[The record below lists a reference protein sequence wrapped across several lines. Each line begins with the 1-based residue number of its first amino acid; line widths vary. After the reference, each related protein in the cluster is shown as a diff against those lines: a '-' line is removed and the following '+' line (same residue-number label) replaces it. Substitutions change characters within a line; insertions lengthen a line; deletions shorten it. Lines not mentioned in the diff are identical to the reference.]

1 MSDKHLIVEGL
12 SIEFGGQTVVQN
24 LSFTLAPGK
33 TLALV
38 GESGSGKSVTAR
50 SLIGLAGAG
59 ARVTARTLSYSGQD
73 LLGLSERGWRGLRGK
88 GIGFV
93 LQDALVSLDPLRPVG
108 KEILEVLKT
117 HGWGDRRRR
126 AQRVIELL
134 DTVGVPDPE
143 LRARQ
148 RPDQLSGGL
157 RQRALIA
164 SALALDPGLVIADE
178 PTTALDATVQAQ
190 ILQVLQ
196 AIKARGDSLLI
207 ISHDLAVVAQ
217 LADEVLVL
225 RHGVAVEQGPMQQVL
240 RNPRHAY
247 TRALLDAVPAEHA
260 RGTRLSPQQ
269 GTPVVQARP
278 SVAGAVLLKATALGK
293 RYIGPDQQP
302 RQVVDGVSFEL
313 RAGRTLGI
321 VGESGSGKTT
331 VARIVLGL
339 LEPDAGKVEFLGQ
352 DWAGAGRQH
361 VDEQQRRVRRRDI
374 SVIYQDPL
382 SSFDPRW
389 SVGQILADALDVAG
403 VTAPQQTAR
412 IQQLLEQVRLP
423 TELATRRPLQLSGGQ
438 RQRVAIAR
446 AIASN
451 PKVIICDEPVSA
463 LDVSVQA
470 QVLDLLADLQASLGL
485 AYLFISHD
493 LGVIRHVSDEVLV
506 TTARWWKA
514 PRWKP
519 CLNTR
524 NTTTPAA
531 CWGRCRGCRVPKR
544 PWSCRRWKRKTAPG
558 CLTNRNSGKSPFKRS
573 PARNCHEQIICCH

>member
-12 SIEFGGQTVVQN
+12 SIEFGGQTVVRDV
-24 LSFTLAPGK
+24 SFTLAPGK

-59 ARVTARTLSYSGQD
+59 ARVTARTLSYGGQD

-108 KEILEVLKT
+108 KEILEVLTT
-117 HGWGDRRRR
+117 HQWGDRRSR
-126 AQRVIELL
+126 AERVIELL
-134 DTVGVPDPE
+134 DKVGVPEPE

-164 SALALDPGLVIADE
+164 SALALSPGLVIADE

-196 AIKARGDSLLI
+196 EIKARGDSLLI

-225 RHGVAVEQGPMQQVL
+225 RHGVVVEQGPMQQVL
-240 RNPRHAY
+240 RTPSHPY
-247 TRALLDAVPAEHA
+247 TQALLDAVPAEHA
-260 RGTRLSPQQ
+260 RGTRLSSHNSGQL
-269 GTPVVQARP
+269 VQPRP
-278 SVAGAVLLKATALGK
+278 GADSPVLLKASGLGK
-293 RYIGPDQQP
+293 RYIGPDQQS
-302 RQVVDGVSFEL
+302 RQVVDDVSFEL

-339 LEPDAGKVEFLGQ
+339 LEPDAGQVQFLGHA
-352 DWAGAGRQH
+352 WAGADADR
-361 VDEQQRRVRRRDI
+361 VAEKDRRVHRRDI

-389 SVGQILADALDVAG
+389 SIGQILADALDVAG
-403 VTAPQQTAR
+403 VAASQQPAR
-412 IQQLLEQVRLP
+412 IRELLEQVRLP
-423 TELATRRPLQLSGGQ
+423 AELASRRPLQLSGGQ

-506 TTARWWKA
+506 MRRGQVVESAPVEDLFEHPKHAYTQRLLGAVPRLPGADSELVVPPLEAESTALRFDESQLWKIA
-514 PRWKP
+514 
-519 CLNTR
+519 
-524 NTTTPAA
+524 
-531 CWGRCRGCRVPKR
+531 
-544 PWSCRRWKRKTAPG
+544 
-558 CLTNRNSGKSPFKRS
+558 
-573 PARNCHEQIICCH
+573 I

>member
-1 MSDKHLIVEGL
+1 MSESKRLIVEGL
-12 SIEFGGQTVVQN
+12 SIEFAGQSVVRN
-24 LSFTLAPGK
+24 LSFTLEPGR

-50 SLIGLAGAG
+50 SLIGLAGEG
-59 ARVTARTLSYSGQD
+59 ARITARRLNYAGRD
-73 LLGLSERGWRGLRGK
+73 LLSLSERGWQALRGK
-88 GIGFV
+88 DIGVV

-108 KEILEVLKT
+108 KEILEVLQT
-117 HGWGDRRRR
+117 HRWGDSHSRHE
-126 AQRVIELL
+126 RVVELL
-134 DTVGVPDPE
+134 ELVGVPEPR

-196 AIKARGDSLLI
+196 QIKARGDSLLI

-225 RHGVAVEQGPMQQVL
+225 RHGETVEQGPMEQVL
-240 RNPRHAY
+240 RAPRHPY
-247 TRALLDAVPAEHA
+247 TRSLLDAVPAEHA
-260 RGTRLSPQQ
+260 RGTRLSPGQS
-269 GTPVVQARP
+269 TALQAPRTRQDAP
-278 SVAGAVLLKATALGK
+278 VLLKAVGLGK
-293 RYIGPDQQP
+293 RYLGPD
-302 RQVVDGVSFEL
+302 RQVLQVVEGVGFEL

-339 LEPDAGKVEFLGQ
+339 LQPDAGEVRFL
-352 DWAGAGRQH
+352 DRLWAAAGDRQ
-361 VDEQQRRVRRRDI
+361 VPEKERRLHRRDI

-403 VTAPQQTAR
+403 VEPAQQPAR
-412 IQQLLEQVRLP
+412 IAQLLEQVRLHP
-423 TELATRRPLQLSGGQ
+423 HLQGRRPLQLSGGQ

-451 PKVIICDEPVSA
+451 PKVIVCDEPVSA

-470 QVLDLLADLQASLGL
+470 QVLDLLADLQAQLGL

-493 LGVIRHVSDEVLV
+493 LGVIRHVSDDVLV
-506 TTARWWKA
+506 MRHGQVVESAEVETLFDHPQHEYTRRLLGVVPRLPGSGAALVVPPLEPEHPTSLFDESRLWKIA
-514 PRWKP
+514 
-519 CLNTR
+519 
-524 NTTTPAA
+524 
-531 CWGRCRGCRVPKR
+531 
-544 PWSCRRWKRKTAPG
+544 
-558 CLTNRNSGKSPFKRS
+558 
-573 PARNCHEQIICCH
+573 I

>member
-12 SIEFGGQTVVQN
+12 SIEFDGQTVVHN

-59 ARVTARTLSYSGQD
+59 ARVSARTLSYGGQD
-73 LLGLSERGWRGLRGK
+73 LLGLSERGWRRLRGK

-93 LQDALVSLDPLRPVG
+93 LQDALVSLDPLRAVG
-108 KEILEVLKT
+108 KEILEVLKA
-117 HGWGDRRRR
+117 HNWGDRRSRGE
-126 AQRVIELL
+126 RVIELL
-134 DTVGVPDPE
+134 DKVGVPEPR

-164 SALALDPGLVIADE
+164 SALALSPGLVIADE

-190 ILQVLQ
+190 ILEVLQ
-196 AIKARGDSLLI
+196 EIKARGDSLLI

-225 RHGVAVEQGPMQQVL
+225 RHGVTVEQGPTEQVL
-240 RNPRHAY
+240 RNPHHPY

-260 RGTRLSPQQ
+260 RGTRLSPGQPAVN
-269 GTPVVQARP
+269 GLPR
-278 SVAGAVLLKATALGK
+278 SGADSPLLLRASGLGK
-293 RYIGPDQQP
+293 RYIGPDHQS
-302 RQVVDGVSFEL
+302 RQVVDDVSFEL

-331 VARIVLGL
+331 VARMVLGL
-339 LEPDAGKVEFLGQ
+339 LEPDAGRVEFLGQ
-352 DWAGAGRQH
+352 PWTAAGSER
-361 VDEQQRRVRRRDI
+361 VTEKQRRLHRRDI

-403 VTAPQQTAR
+403 FQAGQHVAR
-412 IQQLLEQVRLP
+412 ISQLLEQVRLP
-423 TELATRRPLQLSGGQ
+423 AELATRRPLQLSGGQ

-493 LGVIRHVSDEVLV
+493 LGVIRHVSDQVLV
-506 TTARWWKA
+506 MRHGKVVESAPVEDLFDNPQHEYTRRLLGAVPRLPGAQVQLVVPPLEAENTAWLFDESQLWKIA
-514 PRWKP
+514 
-519 CLNTR
+519 
-524 NTTTPAA
+524 
-531 CWGRCRGCRVPKR
+531 
-544 PWSCRRWKRKTAPG
+544 
-558 CLTNRNSGKSPFKRS
+558 
-573 PARNCHEQIICCH
+573 I

>member
-12 SIEFGGQTVVQN
+12 SIEFDGQTVVHN

-59 ARVTARTLSYSGQD
+59 ARVSARTLSYGGQD
-73 LLGLSERGWRGLRGK
+73 LLGLSERGWRRLRGK

-93 LQDALVSLDPLRPVG
+93 LQDALVSLDPLRAVG
-108 KEILEVLKT
+108 KEILEVLKA
-117 HGWGDRRRR
+117 HNWGDRRSRGE
-126 AQRVIELL
+126 RVIELL
-134 DTVGVPDPE
+134 DKVGVPEPR

-164 SALALDPGLVIADE
+164 SALALSPGLVIADE

-190 ILQVLQ
+190 ILEVLQ
-196 AIKARGDSLLI
+196 EIKARGDSLLI

-225 RHGVAVEQGPMQQVL
+225 RHGVTVEQGPTEQVL
-240 RNPRHAY
+240 RNPHHPY

-260 RGTRLSPQQ
+260 RGTLLSPGQPAVN
-269 GTPVVQARP
+269 GLPRP
-278 SVAGAVLLKATALGK
+278 DADSPLLLRASGLGK
-293 RYIGPDQQP
+293 RYIGPDHQS
-302 RQVVDGVSFEL
+302 RQVVDDVSFEL

-331 VARIVLGL
+331 VARMVLGL
-339 LEPDAGKVEFLGQ
+339 LEPDAGRVEFLGQ
-352 DWAGAGRQH
+352 PWTAAGSER
-361 VDEQQRRVRRRDI
+361 VTEKQRRLHRRDI

-403 VTAPQQTAR
+403 FQAGQHVAR
-412 IQQLLEQVRLP
+412 ISQLLEQVRLP
-423 TELATRRPLQLSGGQ
+423 AELATRRPLQLSGGQ

-493 LGVIRHVSDEVLV
+493 LGVIRHVSDQVLV
-506 TTARWWKA
+506 MRHGKVVESAPVEDLFDNPQHEYTRRLLGAVPRLPGAQVQLVVPPLEAENSAWLFDESQLWKIA
-514 PRWKP
+514 
-519 CLNTR
+519 
-524 NTTTPAA
+524 
-531 CWGRCRGCRVPKR
+531 
-544 PWSCRRWKRKTAPG
+544 
-558 CLTNRNSGKSPFKRS
+558 
-573 PARNCHEQIICCH
+573 I

>member
-12 SIEFGGQTVVQN
+12 SIEFDGQTVVHN

-59 ARVTARTLSYSGQD
+59 ARVSARTLSYGGQD
-73 LLGLSERGWRGLRGK
+73 LLGLSERGWRRLRGK

-93 LQDALVSLDPLRPVG
+93 LQDALVSLDPLRAVG
-108 KEILEVLKT
+108 KEILEVLKA
-117 HGWGDRRRR
+117 HNWGDRRSRGE
-126 AQRVIELL
+126 RVIELL
-134 DTVGVPDPE
+134 DKVGVPEPR

-164 SALALDPGLVIADE
+164 SALALSPGLVIADE

-190 ILQVLQ
+190 ILEVLQ
-196 AIKARGDSLLI
+196 EIKARGDSLLI

-225 RHGVAVEQGPMQQVL
+225 RHGVTVEQGPTEQVL
-240 RNPRHAY
+240 RNPRHPY

-260 RGTRLSPQQ
+260 RGTRLSPGQPAVS
-269 GTPVVQARP
+269 GLPR
-278 SVAGAVLLKATALGK
+278 SGADSPLLLRASGLGK
-293 RYIGPDQQP
+293 RYIGPDHQS
-302 RQVVDGVSFEL
+302 RQVVDDVSFEL

-331 VARIVLGL
+331 VARMVLGL
-339 LEPDAGKVEFLGQ
+339 LEPDAGRVEFLGQ
-352 DWAGAGRQH
+352 PWTAAGSER
-361 VDEQQRRVRRRDI
+361 VTEKQRRLHRRDI

-403 VTAPQQTAR
+403 FQAGQHAAR
-412 IQQLLEQVRLP
+412 ISQLLEHVRLP
-423 TELATRRPLQLSGGQ
+423 AELATRRPLQLSGGQ

-493 LGVIRHVSDEVLV
+493 LGVIRHVSDQVLV
-506 TTARWWKA
+506 MRHGKVVESAPVEDLFDNPQHEYTRRLLGAVPRLPGAQVQLVVPPLEAENTAWLFDESQLWKIA
-514 PRWKP
+514 
-519 CLNTR
+519 
-524 NTTTPAA
+524 
-531 CWGRCRGCRVPKR
+531 
-544 PWSCRRWKRKTAPG
+544 
-558 CLTNRNSGKSPFKRS
+558 
-573 PARNCHEQIICCH
+573 I

>member
-1 MSDKHLIVEGL
+1 MSEQKRLIVEGL
-12 SIEFGGQTVVQN
+12 SIEFAGQSVVRN
-24 LSFTLAPGK
+24 LSFTLEPGK

-50 SLIGLAGAG
+50 SLIGLAGEG
-59 ARVTARTLSYSGQD
+59 ARVTARRLSYGGHD
-73 LLGLSERGWRGLRGK
+73 LLSLSERGWRSLRGK
-88 GIGFV
+88 DIGFV

-108 KEILEVLKT
+108 KEILEVLET
-117 HGWGDRRRR
+117 HRWGDRISR
-126 AQRVIELL
+126 AERVIELL
-134 DTVGVPDPE
+134 ETVGVPEPR

-164 SALALDPGLVIADE
+164 SALALNPGLVIADE

-190 ILQVLQ
+190 ILDVLQ
-196 AIKARGDSLLI
+196 QIKARGDSLLI

-225 RHGVAVEQGPMQQVL
+225 RHGEVVEQGPMEQVL
-240 RNPRHAY
+240 RYPRHAY
-247 TRALLDAVPAEHA
+247 TRSLLDAVPAEHA
-260 RGTRLSPQQ
+260 RGTRLSPEP
-269 GTPVVQARP
+269 GDAPVRP
-278 SVAGAVLLKATALGK
+278 RAGAEAPVLLAARDLGK
-293 RYIGPDQQP
+293 RYVGPDQQI

-331 VARIVLGL
+331 VARIALGL
-339 LEPDAGKVEFLGQ
+339 LEPDAGNVQFLQ
-352 DWAGAGRQH
+352 VPWAGVGSERVEEKH
-361 VDEQQRRVRRRDI
+361 RRLHRRDI

-403 VTAPQQTAR
+403 IPTEQQR
-412 IQQLLEQVRLP
+412 PRVSELLHQVRLP
-423 TELATRRPLQLSGGQ
+423 AELAIRRPLQLSGGQ

-506 TTARWWKA
+506 MRHGKVVESAGVESLFENPQHEYTRRLLGAVARLPGAGSTLVVPPVEPESAVLLFDESRLWKIA
-514 PRWKP
+514 
-519 CLNTR
+519 
-524 NTTTPAA
+524 
-531 CWGRCRGCRVPKR
+531 
-544 PWSCRRWKRKTAPG
+544 
-558 CLTNRNSGKSPFKRS
+558 
-573 PARNCHEQIICCH
+573 I

>member
-12 SIEFGGQTVVQN
+12 SIEFGGQTVVRDV
-24 LSFTLAPGK
+24 SFTLAPGK

-59 ARVTARTLSYSGQD
+59 ARVTARTLSYGGQD

-108 KEILEVLKT
+108 KEILEVLTT
-117 HGWGDRRRR
+117 HHWGDRRSR
-126 AQRVIELL
+126 AERVIELL
-134 DTVGVPDPE
+134 DKVGVPEPE

-164 SALALDPGLVIADE
+164 SALALSPGLVIADE

-196 AIKARGDSLLI
+196 EIKARGDSLLI

-225 RHGVAVEQGPMQQVL
+225 RHGVVVEQGPMQQVL
-240 RNPRHAY
+240 RTPSHPY
-247 TRALLDAVPAEHA
+247 TQALLDAVPAEHA
-260 RGTRLSPQQ
+260 RGTRLSSHNSGQL
-269 GTPVVQARP
+269 VQPRP
-278 SVAGAVLLKATALGK
+278 GADSPVLLKASGLGK
-293 RYIGPDQQP
+293 RYIGPDQQA
-302 RQVVDGVSFEL
+302 RQVVDDVSFEL

-339 LEPDAGKVEFLGQ
+339 LEPDAGQVQFLGHA
-352 DWAGAGRQH
+352 WAGAGADR
-361 VDEQQRRVRRRDI
+361 VAEKDRRVHRRDI

-389 SVGQILADALDVAG
+389 SIGQILADALDVAG
-403 VTAPQQTAR
+403 VAASQQPAR
-412 IQQLLEQVRLP
+412 IRELLEQVRLP
-423 TELATRRPLQLSGGQ
+423 AELASRRPLQLSGGQ

-506 TTARWWKA
+506 MRRGQVVESAPVEDLFEHPKHAYTQRLLGAVPRLPGADSELVVPPLEAESTALRFDESQLWKIA
-514 PRWKP
+514 
-519 CLNTR
+519 
-524 NTTTPAA
+524 
-531 CWGRCRGCRVPKR
+531 
-544 PWSCRRWKRKTAPG
+544 
-558 CLTNRNSGKSPFKRS
+558 
-573 PARNCHEQIICCH
+573 I

>member
-12 SIEFGGQTVVQN
+12 SIEFGGQTVVRDV
-24 LSFTLAPGK
+24 SFTLAPGK

-59 ARVTARTLSYSGQD
+59 ARVTARTLSYGGQD

-108 KEILEVLKT
+108 KEILEVLTT
-117 HGWGDRRRR
+117 HQWGDRRSR
-126 AQRVIELL
+126 AERVIELL
-134 DTVGVPDPE
+134 DKVGVPEPE

-164 SALALDPGLVIADE
+164 SALALSPGLVIADE

-196 AIKARGDSLLI
+196 EIKARGDSLLI

-225 RHGVAVEQGPMQQVL
+225 RHGVVVEQGPMQQVL
-240 RNPRHAY
+240 RTPSHPY
-247 TRALLDAVPAEHA
+247 TQALLDAVPAEHA
-260 RGTRLSPQQ
+260 RGTRLSSHNSGQL
-269 GTPVVQARP
+269 VQPRP
-278 SVAGAVLLKATALGK
+278 GADSPVLLKASGLGK
-293 RYIGPDQQP
+293 RYIGPDQQS
-302 RQVVDGVSFEL
+302 RQVVDDVNFEL

-339 LEPDAGKVEFLGQ
+339 LEPDAGQVQFLGHA
-352 DWAGAGRQH
+352 WAGAG
-361 VDEQQRRVRRRDI
+361 VDRVAEKDRRVHRRDI

-389 SVGQILADALDVAG
+389 SIGQILADALDVAG
-403 VTAPQQTAR
+403 VAASQQPAR
-412 IQQLLEQVRLP
+412 IRELLEQVRLP
-423 TELATRRPLQLSGGQ
+423 AELASRRPLQLSGGQ

-506 TTARWWKA
+506 MRRGQVVESAPVEDLFEHPKHAYTQRLLGAVPRLPGADSELVVPPLEAESTALRFDESQLWKIA
-514 PRWKP
+514 
-519 CLNTR
+519 
-524 NTTTPAA
+524 
-531 CWGRCRGCRVPKR
+531 
-544 PWSCRRWKRKTAPG
+544 
-558 CLTNRNSGKSPFKRS
+558 
-573 PARNCHEQIICCH
+573 I

>member
-12 SIEFGGQTVVQN
+12 SIEFDGQTVVHN

-59 ARVTARTLSYSGQD
+59 ARVSARTLSYGGQD
-73 LLGLSERGWRGLRGK
+73 LLGLSERGWRRLRGK

-93 LQDALVSLDPLRPVG
+93 LQDALVSLDPLRAVG
-108 KEILEVLKT
+108 KEILEVLKA
-117 HGWGDRRRR
+117 HNWGDRRSRGE
-126 AQRVIELL
+126 RVIELL
-134 DTVGVPDPE
+134 DKVGVPEPR

-164 SALALDPGLVIADE
+164 SALALSPGLVLADE

-190 ILQVLQ
+190 ILEVLQ
-196 AIKARGDSLLI
+196 EIKARGDSLLI

-225 RHGVAVEQGPMQQVL
+225 RHGVTVEQGPTEQVL
-240 RNPRHAY
+240 RNPHHPY

-260 RGTRLSPQQ
+260 RGTRLSPGQPAVN
-269 GTPVVQARP
+269 GLPR
-278 SVAGAVLLKATALGK
+278 SGADSPLLLRASGLGK
-293 RYIGPDQQP
+293 RYIGPDHQS
-302 RQVVDGVSFEL
+302 RQVVDDVSFEL

-331 VARIVLGL
+331 VARMVLGL
-339 LEPDAGKVEFLGQ
+339 LEPDAGRVEFLGQ
-352 DWAGAGRQH
+352 PWTAAGSER
-361 VDEQQRRVRRRDI
+361 VTEKQRRLHRRDI

-403 VTAPQQTAR
+403 FQAGQHAAR
-412 IQQLLEQVRLP
+412 ISQLLEHVRLP
-423 TELATRRPLQLSGGQ
+423 AELATRRPLQLSGGQ

-493 LGVIRHVSDEVLV
+493 LGVIRHVSDQVLV
-506 TTARWWKA
+506 MRHGKVVESAPVEDLFDNPQHEYTRRLLGAVPRLPGAQVQLVVPPLEAENTAWLFDESQLWKIA
-514 PRWKP
+514 
-519 CLNTR
+519 
-524 NTTTPAA
+524 
-531 CWGRCRGCRVPKR
+531 
-544 PWSCRRWKRKTAPG
+544 
-558 CLTNRNSGKSPFKRS
+558 
-573 PARNCHEQIICCH
+573 I

>member
-12 SIEFGGQTVVQN
+12 SIEFGGQTVVHN

-126 AQRVIELL
+126 AERVIELL

-506 TTARWWKA
+506 MRHGKVVESAPVETLFEHPQHDYTRRLLGAVPRLPGAETPLVVPPLEAENSAWLFDESQLWKIA
-514 PRWKP
+514 
-519 CLNTR
+519 
-524 NTTTPAA
+524 
-531 CWGRCRGCRVPKR
+531 
-544 PWSCRRWKRKTAPG
+544 
-558 CLTNRNSGKSPFKRS
+558 
-573 PARNCHEQIICCH
+573 I

>member
-12 SIEFGGQTVVQN
+12 SIEFDGQIVVHN

-59 ARVTARTLSYSGQD
+59 ARVSARTLSYGGQD
-73 LLGLSERGWRGLRGK
+73 LLGLSERGWRRLRGK

-93 LQDALVSLDPLRPVG
+93 LQDALVSLDPLRAVG
-108 KEILEVLKT
+108 KEILEVLKA
-117 HGWGDRRRR
+117 HNWGDRRSRGE
-126 AQRVIELL
+126 RVIELL
-134 DTVGVPDPE
+134 DKVGVPDPR

-164 SALALDPGLVIADE
+164 SALALSPGLVIADE

-190 ILQVLQ
+190 ILEVLQ
-196 AIKARGDSLLI
+196 EIKARGDSLLI

-225 RHGVAVEQGPMQQVL
+225 RHGVTVEQGPTEQVL
-240 RNPRHAY
+240 RNPRHPY

-260 RGTRLSPQQ
+260 RGTRLSPGQPAVS
-269 GTPVVQARP
+269 GPPR
-278 SVAGAVLLKATALGK
+278 SGADSPLLLRASGLGK
-293 RYIGPDQQP
+293 RYIGPDHQS
-302 RQVVDGVSFEL
+302 RQVVDDVSFEL

-331 VARIVLGL
+331 VARMVLGL
-339 LEPDAGKVEFLGQ
+339 LEPDAGRVEFLGQ
-352 DWAGAGRQH
+352 PWTAAGSER
-361 VDEQQRRVRRRDI
+361 VTEKQRRLHRRDI

-403 VTAPQQTAR
+403 FQAGQHAAR
-412 IQQLLEQVRLP
+412 ISQLLEHVRLP
-423 TELATRRPLQLSGGQ
+423 AELATRRPLQLSGGQ

-493 LGVIRHVSDEVLV
+493 LGVIRHVSDQVLV
-506 TTARWWKA
+506 MRHGKVVESAPVEDLFDNPQHEYTRRLLGAVPRLPGAQVQLVVPPLEAENTAWLFDESQLWKIA
-514 PRWKP
+514 
-519 CLNTR
+519 
-524 NTTTPAA
+524 
-531 CWGRCRGCRVPKR
+531 
-544 PWSCRRWKRKTAPG
+544 
-558 CLTNRNSGKSPFKRS
+558 
-573 PARNCHEQIICCH
+573 I

>member
-1 MSDKHLIVEGL
+1 MSDKRLIVEDL
-12 SIEFGGQTVVQN
+12 SIEFDGQSVVRN
-24 LSFTLAPGK
+24 LSFVLEPGK

-59 ARVTARTLSYSGQD
+59 ARVTARTLSYDGHD
-73 LLGLSERGWRGLRGK
+73 LLSLSERGWRELRGK

-108 KEILEVLKT
+108 KEILEVLET
-117 HGWGDRRRR
+117 HRWGDRHSR
-126 AQRVIELL
+126 AERVIELL
-134 DTVGVPDPE
+134 EKVGVPEPR

-164 SALALDPGLVIADE
+164 STLALTPGLVIADE

-190 ILQVLQ
+190 ILEVLQ
-196 AIKARGDSLLI
+196 DIKVRGDSLLI

-225 RHGVAVEQGPMQQVL
+225 RHGEVVEQGPMEQVL
-240 RNPRHAY
+240 RDPRHAY
-247 TRALLDAVPAEHA
+247 TRSLLDAVPAEHV
-260 RGTRLSPQQ
+260 RGTRLSPERNT
-269 GTPVVQARP
+269 GAVQPRP
-278 SVAGAVLLKATALGK
+278 GVDSPVLLKASRLGK
-293 RYIGPDQQP
+293 RYVGPDQQS
-302 RQVVDGVSFEL
+302 RQVVDDVSFEL

-339 LEPDAGKVEFLGQ
+339 LEPDAGDVTFL
-352 DWAGAGRQH
+352 DWAWAGVGSGR
-361 VDEQQRRVRRRDI
+361 VEEKARRVYRRDI

-389 SVGQILADALDVAG
+389 SVGQVLADALDVAG
-403 VTAPQQTAR
+403 IAAEQQPAR
-412 IQQLLEQVRLP
+412 IAQLLHQVRLP
-423 TELATRRPLQLSGGQ
+423 TELVSRRPLQLSGGQ

-470 QVLDLLADLQASLGL
+470 QVLDLLADLQAELGL

-506 TTARWWKA
+506 MRHGKVVESAAVETLFQNPQHEYTRRLLGAVPRLPGAGATLVVPPIEPESAVLLFDETRLWKIA
-514 PRWKP
+514 
-519 CLNTR
+519 
-524 NTTTPAA
+524 
-531 CWGRCRGCRVPKR
+531 
-544 PWSCRRWKRKTAPG
+544 
-558 CLTNRNSGKSPFKRS
+558 
-573 PARNCHEQIICCH
+573 I

>member
-1 MSDKHLIVEGL
+1 MSDKHLIVEDL
-12 SIEFGGQTVVQN
+12 SIEFAGQSVVRN

-59 ARVTARTLSYSGQD
+59 AKVTARTLSYGGQD
-73 LLGLSERGWRGLRGK
+73 LLGLSERSWRTLRGK

-126 AQRVIELL
+126 AERVVELL
-134 DTVGVPDPE
+134 EKVGVPEPQ

-164 SALALDPGLVIADE
+164 SALALSPGLVIADE

-190 ILQVLQ
+190 ILDVLQ
-196 AIKARGDSLLI
+196 EIKARGDSLLI
-207 ISHDLAVVAQ
+207 ISHDLAVVAH

-225 RHGVAVEQGPMQQVL
+225 RHGEVVEQGPMQQVL
-240 RNPRHAY
+240 HAPRHPY
-247 TRALLDAVPAEHA
+247 TRALLDAVPGEHV
-260 RGTRLSPQQ
+260 RGTRLSPER
-269 GTPVVQARP
+269 GDVVAQPRP
-278 SVAGAVLLKATALGK
+278 GPDSRVLLRASHLGK
-293 RYIGPDQQP
+293 RYVGPDQQS

-339 LEPDAGKVEFLGQ
+339 LQPDAGQVRFLDQ
-352 DWAGAGRQH
+352 PWAGIGADQVGEKH
-361 VDEQQRRVRRRDI
+361 RRVHRRDI

-389 SVGQILADALDVAG
+389 SVGQILADALDVADIS
-403 VTAPQQTAR
+403 VEQQPAR
-412 IQQLLEQVRLP
+412 ISQLLSQVRLP
-423 TELATRRPLQLSGGQ
+423 AELATRRPLQLSGGQ

-506 TTARWWKA
+506 MRHGKVVESADVETLFEHPQHEYTRRLLGAVPRLPGAGSTLIVPPLEAENPAWLFDESRLWKIA
-514 PRWKP
+514 
-519 CLNTR
+519 
-524 NTTTPAA
+524 
-531 CWGRCRGCRVPKR
+531 
-544 PWSCRRWKRKTAPG
+544 
-558 CLTNRNSGKSPFKRS
+558 
-573 PARNCHEQIICCH
+573 I

>member
-12 SIEFGGQTVVQN
+12 SIEFGGQTVVRDV
-24 LSFTLAPGK
+24 SFTLAPGK

-50 SLIGLAGAG
+50 SLVGLAGAG
-59 ARVTARTLSYSGQD
+59 ARVTAHTLSYGGQD

-108 KEILEVLKT
+108 KEILEALTT
-117 HGWGDRRRR
+117 HLWGDRRSR
-126 AQRVIELL
+126 AERVIELL
-134 DTVGVPDPE
+134 DKVGVPEPE

-164 SALALDPGLVIADE
+164 SALALSPGLVIADE

-196 AIKARGDSLLI
+196 EIKARGDSLLI

-225 RHGVAVEQGPMQQVL
+225 RHGVVVEQGPMQQVL
-240 RNPRHAY
+240 RTPSHPY
-247 TRALLDAVPAEHA
+247 TQALLDAVPAEHA
-260 RGTRLSPQQ
+260 RGTRLSSHNSGQ
-269 GTPVVQARP
+269 VVQPRP
-278 SVAGAVLLKATALGK
+278 GADSPVLLKASGLGK
-293 RYIGPDQQP
+293 RYIGPDQQS
-302 RQVVDGVSFEL
+302 RQVVDDVSFEL

-339 LEPDAGKVEFLGQ
+339 LEPDAGQVQFLGHA
-352 DWAGAGRQH
+352 WAGAGADR
-361 VDEQQRRVRRRDI
+361 VAEKDRRVHRRDI

-389 SVGQILADALDVAG
+389 SLGQILADALDVAG
-403 VTAPQQTAR
+403 VAASQQPAR
-412 IQQLLEQVRLP
+412 IRELLEQVRLP
-423 TELATRRPLQLSGGQ
+423 AELASRRPLQLSGGQ

-506 TTARWWKA
+506 MRRGQVVESAPVEELFEHPKHAYTQRLLGAVPRLPGADSELVVPPLEAESTALRFDESQLWKIA
-514 PRWKP
+514 
-519 CLNTR
+519 
-524 NTTTPAA
+524 
-531 CWGRCRGCRVPKR
+531 
-544 PWSCRRWKRKTAPG
+544 
-558 CLTNRNSGKSPFKRS
+558 
-573 PARNCHEQIICCH
+573 I

>member
-1 MSDKHLIVEGL
+1 MSDKRLIVDGL
-12 SIEFGGQTVVQN
+12 TIEFAGQTVVRN
-24 LSFTLAPGK
+24 LSFTLEPGK

-59 ARVTARTLSYSGQD
+59 ARVTARTLSYGGRD
-73 LLGLSERGWRGLRGK
+73 LLSLPERDWRGLRGK

-108 KEILEVLKT
+108 KEILEVLQT
-117 HGWGDRRRR
+117 HRWGDRQSR
-126 AQRVIELL
+126 AARVLELL
-134 DTVGVPDPE
+134 DRVGVPEPE

-164 SALALDPGLVIADE
+164 SALALDPSLVIADE

-190 ILQVLQ
+190 ILNVLKD
-196 AIKARGDSLLI
+196 IKARGDSLLI

-217 LADEVLVL
+217 LADDVLVL
-225 RHGVAVEQGPMQQVL
+225 RHGEVVEQGPMEQVL
-240 RNPRHAY
+240 RAPRHPY
-247 TRALLDAVPAEHA
+247 TRTLLDAVPAEHA
-260 RGTRLSPQQ
+260 RGTRLSPDRQ
-269 GTPVVQARP
+269 TAPVHARA
-278 SVAGAVLLKATALGK
+278 AGDAPVLLQAWQLDK
-293 RYIGPDQQP
+293 RYVGPDQRA

-331 VARIVLGL
+331 VARIILGL
-339 LEPDAGKVEFLGQ
+339 LEPDAGDVRFL
-352 DWAGAGRQH
+352 DRPWAGVGDKRVAEKDRRQY
-361 VDEQQRRVRRRDI
+361 RRDI

-389 SVGQILADALDVAG
+389 NVRQILADALDVAG
-403 VTAPQQTAR
+403 IDAQDQPKHIHR
-412 IQQLLEQVRLP
+412 LLTQVRLP
-423 TELATRRPLQLSGGQ
+423 ADLAARRPLQLSGGQ

-470 QVLDLLADLQASLGL
+470 QVLDLLADLQAELGL

-506 TTARWWKA
+506 MRHGKVVESAPVETLFQNPQHDYTRRLLGAVPRLPGSGTKLVVPPLEAEHSVLLFDESRLWKIA
-514 PRWKP
+514 
-519 CLNTR
+519 
-524 NTTTPAA
+524 
-531 CWGRCRGCRVPKR
+531 
-544 PWSCRRWKRKTAPG
+544 
-558 CLTNRNSGKSPFKRS
+558 
-573 PARNCHEQIICCH
+573 I

>member
-1 MSDKHLIVEGL
+1 
-12 SIEFGGQTVVQN
+12 
-24 LSFTLAPGK
+24 
-33 TLALV
+33 
-38 GESGSGKSVTAR
+38 
-50 SLIGLAGAG
+50 
-59 ARVTARTLSYSGQD
+59 

-108 KEILEVLKT
+108 KEILEVLTT
-117 HGWGDRRRR
+117 HQWGDRRSR
-126 AQRVIELL
+126 AERVIELL
-134 DTVGVPDPE
+134 DKVGVPEPE

-164 SALALDPGLVIADE
+164 SALALSPGLVIADE

-196 AIKARGDSLLI
+196 EIKARGDSLLI

-225 RHGVAVEQGPMQQVL
+225 RHGVVVEQGPMQQVL
-240 RNPRHAY
+240 RTPSHPY
-247 TRALLDAVPAEHA
+247 TQALLDAVPAEHA
-260 RGTRLSPQQ
+260 RGTRLSSHNSGQL
-269 GTPVVQARP
+269 VQPRP
-278 SVAGAVLLKATALGK
+278 GADSPVLLKASGLGK
-293 RYIGPDQQP
+293 RYIGPDQQS
-302 RQVVDGVSFEL
+302 RQVVDDVSFEL

-339 LEPDAGKVEFLGQ
+339 LEPDAGQVQFLGHA
-352 DWAGAGRQH
+352 WAGAGADR
-361 VDEQQRRVRRRDI
+361 VAEKDRRVHRRDI

-389 SVGQILADALDVAG
+389 SIGQILADALDVAG
-403 VTAPQQTAR
+403 VAASQQPAR
-412 IQQLLEQVRLP
+412 IRELLEQVRLP
-423 TELATRRPLQLSGGQ
+423 AELASRRPLQLSGGQ

-463 LDVSVQA
+463 LDDSVQA

-506 TTARWWKA
+506 MRRGQVVESAPVEDLFEHPKHAYTQRLLGAVPRLPGADSELVVPPLEAESTALRFDESQLWKIA
-514 PRWKP
+514 
-519 CLNTR
+519 
-524 NTTTPAA
+524 
-531 CWGRCRGCRVPKR
+531 
-544 PWSCRRWKRKTAPG
+544 
-558 CLTNRNSGKSPFKRS
+558 
-573 PARNCHEQIICCH
+573 I

>member
-12 SIEFGGQTVVQN
+12 SIEFDGQTVVHN

-59 ARVTARTLSYSGQD
+59 ARVTARTLSYGGQD
-73 LLGLSERGWRGLRGK
+73 LLGLSERGWRRLRGK

-108 KEILEVLKT
+108 KEILEVLKA
-117 HGWGDRRRR
+117 HNWGDRRSR
-126 AQRVIELL
+126 AERVIELL
-134 DTVGVPDPE
+134 DKVGVPQPR

-164 SALALDPGLVIADE
+164 SALALSPGLVIADE

-190 ILQVLQ
+190 ILEVLQ
-196 AIKARGDSLLI
+196 EIKARGDSLLI

-225 RHGVAVEQGPMQQVL
+225 RHGVTVEQGPMQQVL
-240 RNPRHAY
+240 RNPRHPY

-260 RGTRLSPQQ
+260 RGTRLSPGQPAVGGQ
-269 GTPVVQARP
+269 PRP
-278 SVAGAVLLKATALGK
+278 AADSPLLLRASGLGK
-293 RYIGPDQQP
+293 AYVGPDHQS

-331 VARIVLGL
+331 VARMVLGL
-339 LEPDAGKVEFLGQ
+339 LEPDAGRVEFLGQ
-352 DWAGAGRQH
+352 PWAAAGSQR
-361 VDEQQRRVRRRDI
+361 VTEKQRRLHRRDI

-389 SVGQILADALDVAG
+389 SVARILADALDVAG
-403 VTAPQQTAR
+403 YEAGQQAVR
-412 IQQLLEQVRLP
+412 IRQLLEQVRLP
-423 TELATRRPLQLSGGQ
+423 ADLATRRPLQLSGGQ

-506 TTARWWKA
+506 MRHGKVVESAAVEALFDNPQHEYTRRLLGAVPRLPGAQVQLVVPPLEAENSAWLFDESQLWKIA
-514 PRWKP
+514 
-519 CLNTR
+519 
-524 NTTTPAA
+524 
-531 CWGRCRGCRVPKR
+531 
-544 PWSCRRWKRKTAPG
+544 
-558 CLTNRNSGKSPFKRS
+558 
-573 PARNCHEQIICCH
+573 I

>member
-12 SIEFGGQTVVQN
+12 SIEFDGQTVVHN

-59 ARVTARTLSYSGQD
+59 ARVSARTLSYGGQD
-73 LLGLSERGWRGLRGK
+73 LLGLSERGWRRLRGK

-93 LQDALVSLDPLRPVG
+93 LQDALVSLDPLRAVG
-108 KEILEVLKT
+108 KEILEVLKA
-117 HGWGDRRRR
+117 HNWGDRRSRGE
-126 AQRVIELL
+126 RVIELL
-134 DTVGVPDPE
+134 DKVGVPEPR

-164 SALALDPGLVIADE
+164 SALALSPGLVIADE

-190 ILQVLQ
+190 ILEVLQ
-196 AIKARGDSLLI
+196 EIKARGDSLLI

-225 RHGVAVEQGPMQQVL
+225 RHGVTVEQGPTEQVL
-240 RNPRHAY
+240 RNPHHPY

-260 RGTRLSPQQ
+260 RGTRLSPGQPAVN
-269 GTPVVQARP
+269 GLPR
-278 SVAGAVLLKATALGK
+278 SGADSPLLLRASGLGK
-293 RYIGPDQQP
+293 RYIGPDHQS
-302 RQVVDGVSFEL
+302 RQVVDDVSFEL

-331 VARIVLGL
+331 VARMVLGL
-339 LEPDAGKVEFLGQ
+339 LEPDAGRVEFLGQ
-352 DWAGAGRQH
+352 PWTAAGSER
-361 VDEQQRRVRRRDI
+361 VTEKQRRLHRRDI

-403 VTAPQQTAR
+403 FQAGQHAAR
-412 IQQLLEQVRLP
+412 ISQLLEQVRLP
-423 TELATRRPLQLSGGQ
+423 AELATRRPLQLSGGQ

-493 LGVIRHVSDEVLV
+493 LGVIRHVSDQVLV
-506 TTARWWKA
+506 MRHGKVVESARVEDLFDNPQHEYTRRLLGAVPRLPGAQVQLVVPPLEAENTAWLFDESQLWKIA
-514 PRWKP
+514 
-519 CLNTR
+519 
-524 NTTTPAA
+524 
-531 CWGRCRGCRVPKR
+531 
-544 PWSCRRWKRKTAPG
+544 
-558 CLTNRNSGKSPFKRS
+558 
-573 PARNCHEQIICCH
+573 I

>member
-1 MSDKHLIVEGL
+1 MSDKRLIVEGL
-12 SIEFGGQTVVQN
+12 SIEFAGQSVVRN
-24 LSFTLAPGK
+24 VSFTLEPGK

-50 SLIGLAGAG
+50 TLIGLAGAG
-59 ARVTARTLSYSGQD
+59 ARVTARTLSYDGQD
-73 LLGLSERGWRGLRGK
+73 LLRLSERGWRDLRGR

-108 KEILEVLKT
+108 KEILEVLET
-117 HGWGDRRRR
+117 HRWGDRRSR
-126 AQRVIELL
+126 AERVIHLL
-134 DTVGVPDPE
+134 ESVGVPDPR

-164 SALALDPGLVIADE
+164 SALALTPGLVIADE

-190 ILQVLQ
+190 IIDVLQ

-217 LADEVLVL
+217 LADELLVL
-225 RHGVAVEQGPMQQVL
+225 RHGEVVEQGSMEQVL
-240 RNPRHAY
+240 RAPRHAY

-260 RGTRLSPQQ
+260 RGTRLSPGLNM
-269 GTPVVQARP
+269 GTVKPRP
-278 SVAGAVLLKATALGK
+278 GVDSPVLLTASRLGK
-293 RYIGPDQQP
+293 SYVGPDHKS
-302 RQVVDGVSFEL
+302 RQVVDDVSFEL
-313 RAGRTLGI
+313 RTGRTLGI

-339 LEPDAGKVEFLGQ
+339 LEPDAGAVTFLGIP
-352 DWAGAGRQH
+352 WAGAGDNR
-361 VDEQQRRVRRRDI
+361 VEEKGRRAYRRDV

-403 VTAPQQTAR
+403 IVADGQPAR
-412 IQQLLEQVRLP
+412 IAQLLHQVRLP
-423 TELATRRPLQLSGGQ
+423 ADLATRRPLQLSGGQ

-470 QVLDLLADLQASLGL
+470 QVLDLLADLQVELGL

-493 LGVIRHVSDEVLV
+493 LGVIRHVSDDVLV
-506 TTARWWKA
+506 MRRGKVVESAAVETLFQNPQHEYTRRLLGAVPRLPGAGSALVVPPIEPESAVLLFNETRLWKIA
-514 PRWKP
+514 
-519 CLNTR
+519 
-524 NTTTPAA
+524 
-531 CWGRCRGCRVPKR
+531 
-544 PWSCRRWKRKTAPG
+544 
-558 CLTNRNSGKSPFKRS
+558 
-573 PARNCHEQIICCH
+573 I

>member
-12 SIEFGGQTVVQN
+12 SIEFGGQTVVRDV
-24 LSFTLAPGK
+24 SFTLAPGK

-59 ARVTARTLSYSGQD
+59 ARVTARTLSYGGQD

-108 KEILEVLKT
+108 KEILEVLTT
-117 HGWGDRRRR
+117 HQWGDRRSR
-126 AQRVIELL
+126 AERVIELL
-134 DTVGVPDPE
+134 DKVGVPEPE

-164 SALALDPGLVIADE
+164 SALALSPGLVIADE

-196 AIKARGDSLLI
+196 EIKARGDSLLI

-225 RHGVAVEQGPMQQVL
+225 RHGVVVEQGSMQQVL
-240 RNPRHAY
+240 RTPSHPY
-247 TRALLDAVPAEHA
+247 TQALLDAVPAEHA
-260 RGTRLSPQQ
+260 RGTRLSSHNSGQL
-269 GTPVVQARP
+269 VQPRP
-278 SVAGAVLLKATALGK
+278 GADSPVLLKASGLGK
-293 RYIGPDQQP
+293 RYIGPDQQS
-302 RQVVDGVSFEL
+302 RQVVDDVSFEL

-339 LEPDAGKVEFLGQ
+339 LEPDAGQVQFLGHA
-352 DWAGAGRQH
+352 WAGAGADR
-361 VDEQQRRVRRRDI
+361 VAEKDRRVHRRDI

-389 SVGQILADALDVAG
+389 SIGQILADALDVAG
-403 VTAPQQTAR
+403 VAASQQPAR
-412 IQQLLEQVRLP
+412 IRELLEQVRLP
-423 TELATRRPLQLSGGQ
+423 AELATRRPLQLSGGQ

-506 TTARWWKA
+506 MRRGQVVESAPVEDLFEHPKHAYTQRLLGAVPRLPGADSELVVPPLEAESTALRFDESQLWKIA
-514 PRWKP
+514 
-519 CLNTR
+519 
-524 NTTTPAA
+524 
-531 CWGRCRGCRVPKR
+531 
-544 PWSCRRWKRKTAPG
+544 
-558 CLTNRNSGKSPFKRS
+558 
-573 PARNCHEQIICCH
+573 I

>member
-12 SIEFGGQTVVQN
+12 SIEFGGQTVVHN

-59 ARVTARTLSYSGQD
+59 ARVTARTLSYGGQD

-506 TTARWWKA
+506 MRHGKVVESAPVETLFEHPQHDYTRRLLGAVPRLPGAETPLVVPPLEAENSAWLFDESQLWKIA
-514 PRWKP
+514 
-519 CLNTR
+519 
-524 NTTTPAA
+524 
-531 CWGRCRGCRVPKR
+531 
-544 PWSCRRWKRKTAPG
+544 
-558 CLTNRNSGKSPFKRS
+558 
-573 PARNCHEQIICCH
+573 I

>member
-1 MSDKHLIVEGL
+1 MSDQKRLIVEGL
-12 SIEFGGQTVVQN
+12 SVEFAGQSVVRN
-24 LSFTLAPGK
+24 LSFTLEPGK

-50 SLIGLAGAG
+50 SLIGLAGEG
-59 ARVTARTLSYSGQD
+59 ARVTARRLSYAGQD
-73 LLGLSERGWRGLRGK
+73 LLSLSERGWRDLRGK
-88 GIGFV
+88 DIGFV

-108 KEILEVLKT
+108 KEILEVLET
-117 HGWGDRRRR
+117 HRWGDRRSRNE
-126 AQRVIELL
+126 RVIELL
-134 DTVGVPDPE
+134 QTVGVPEPA

-190 ILQVLQ
+190 ILEVLQ
-196 AIKARGDSLLI
+196 QIKARGDSLLI

-225 RHGVAVEQGPMQQVL
+225 HQGEVVEQGPMEQVL
-240 RNPRHAY
+240 RHPRHAY
-247 TRALLDAVPAEHA
+247 TRSLLDAVPAEHA
-260 RGTRLSPQQ
+260 RGTRLSPERSTLVAQ
-269 GTPVVQARP
+269 PRP
-278 SVAGAVLLKATALGK
+278 GADSRVLLTASGLGK
-293 RYIGPDQQP
+293 RYVGPDQQS

-331 VARIVLGL
+331 VARIALGL
-339 LEPDAGKVEFLGQ
+339 LEPDAGDVQFL
-352 DWAGAGRQH
+352 DVPWTGAGHAR
-361 VDEQQRRVRRRDI
+361 VAEKTRRLHRRDI

-403 VTAPQQTAR
+403 IAFEQQRPR
-412 IQQLLEQVRLP
+412 IAQLLQQVRLP
-423 TELATRRPLQLSGGQ
+423 ADLASRRPLQLSGGQ

-506 TTARWWKA
+506 MRHGKVVESAEVETLFEHPQHEYTRRLLGAVPRLPGAGSELVVPPLEPESAVLLFDESRLWKIA
-514 PRWKP
+514 
-519 CLNTR
+519 
-524 NTTTPAA
+524 
-531 CWGRCRGCRVPKR
+531 
-544 PWSCRRWKRKTAPG
+544 
-558 CLTNRNSGKSPFKRS
+558 
-573 PARNCHEQIICCH
+573 I

>member
-1 MSDKHLIVEGL
+1 MSEQKRLIVEGL
-12 SIEFGGQTVVQN
+12 SIEFAGQSVVRN
-24 LSFTLAPGK
+24 LSFTLEPGK

-50 SLIGLAGAG
+50 SLIGLAGEG
-59 ARVTARTLSYSGQD
+59 ARVTARKLSYAGKD
-73 LLGLSERGWRGLRGK
+73 LLSLSERNWRELRGK
-88 GIGFV
+88 DIGFV

-108 KEILEVLKT
+108 KEILEVLET
-117 HGWGDRRRR
+117 HRWGDRQSRGE
-126 AQRVIELL
+126 RVIELL
-134 DTVGVPDPE
+134 ETVGVPEPR

-190 ILQVLQ
+190 ILEVLQ
-196 AIKARGDSLLI
+196 QIKARGDSLLI

-225 RHGVAVEQGPMQQVL
+225 RHGEVVEQGPMEQVL
-240 RNPRHAY
+240 RNPHHAY
-247 TRALLDAVPAEHA
+247 TRSLLDAVPAEHA
-260 RGTRLSPQQ
+260 RGTRLSPEQ
-269 GTPVVQARP
+269 GTLPLGARP
-278 SVAGAVLLKATALGK
+278 GTEAPVLLRATGLGK
-293 RYIGPDQQP
+293 RYVGPDQQV
-302 RQVVDGVSFEL
+302 RQVVDDVSFEL

-331 VARIVLGL
+331 VARIALGL
-339 LEPDAGKVEFLGQ
+339 LEPDAGSVQFLSVP
-352 DWAGAGRQH
+352 WTGAGSGR
-361 VDEQQRRVRRRDI
+361 VEEKTRRLHRRDI

-403 VTAPQQTAR
+403 VPFEQQRPR
-412 IQQLLEQVRLP
+412 IAQLLHQVRLP
-423 TELATRRPLQLSGGQ
+423 VELSTRRPLQLSGGQ

-506 TTARWWKA
+506 MRHGKVVESASVETLFDNPQHEYTRRLLGSVPRLPGAATRLVVPPLEPESAVLLFDESRLWKIA
-514 PRWKP
+514 
-519 CLNTR
+519 
-524 NTTTPAA
+524 
-531 CWGRCRGCRVPKR
+531 
-544 PWSCRRWKRKTAPG
+544 
-558 CLTNRNSGKSPFKRS
+558 
-573 PARNCHEQIICCH
+573 I